1 MGNLH
6 PTLWRTCRTLA
17 NPRRLAC
24 LKAVFANPGSPVEAI
39 AEIAHIPHDQ
49 ASLCLRALQ
58 ARGLI
63 CAERQSRWVRYS
75 PVPDNSVPSAAPI
88 LTALQRAFF
97 HDRLTATAITETL
110 TAFTHPRRLTIL
122 SHLRLN
128 AMQPADQLSRL
139 TQISPPALWR
149 HLRKLKR
156 RSLVSQTDDGWQLS
170 ATPSPLAQTLL
181 TITLCGQA

>member
-1 MGNLH
+1 MDNLH

-17 NPRRLAC
+17 NARRLAC
-24 LKAVFANPGSPVEAI
+24 LKAVLARPGSTVEELAD
-39 AEIAHIPHDQ
+39 AARLPQDQ

-63 CAERQSRWVRYS
+63 QAVRQSRWVRYN
-75 PVPDNSVPSAAPI
+75 PVPDSSVPSAAPT
-88 LTALQRAFF
+88 LAALQRAFF
-97 HDRLTATAITETL
+97 HDKLTAADITQLL

-128 AMQPADQLSRL
+128 AVQPVDQLSRL
-139 TQISPPALWR
+139 TQVSPPALWR

-156 RSLVSQTDDGWQLS
+156 RGLVNQTADGWQLS
-170 ATPSPLAQTLL
+170 AAPAPLAQILL
-181 TITLCGQA
+181 TIALCR

>member
-1 MGNLH
+1 MGNLR

-17 NPRRLAC
+17 NARRLAC
-24 LKAVFANPGSPVEAI
+24 LQAVLVCPGSTVEELAD
-39 AEIAHIPHDQ
+39 AARLPQDQ

-63 CAERQSRWVRYS
+63 QAERQSRWVRYS
-75 PVPDNSVPSAAPI
+75 PVPDSSVPSAAPI
-88 LTALQRAFF
+88 LTALKRAFLQ
-97 HDRLTATAITETL
+97 DKLTAAAITEVL

-128 AMQPADQLSRL
+128 ALQPADQLSSL

-156 RSLVSQTDDGWQLS
+156 RGLVSQTADGWQLS
-170 ATPSPLAQTLL
+170 ATPTPLAQTLL
-181 TITLCGQA
+181 TIAFRGQT